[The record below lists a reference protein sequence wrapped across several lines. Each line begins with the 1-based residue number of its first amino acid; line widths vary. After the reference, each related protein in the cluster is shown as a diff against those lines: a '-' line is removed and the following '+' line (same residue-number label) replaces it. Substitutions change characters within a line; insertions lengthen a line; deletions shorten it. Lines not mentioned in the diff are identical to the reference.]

1 VETAIKDRSD
11 KKARGYN
18 DVPMDESVLRLLG
31 EDGLKLM
38 A

>member
-11 KKARGYN
+11 KKPKGYN
-18 DVPMDESVLRLLG
+18 EAPMDVSVLRLLG
-31 EDGLKLM
+31 EDGLKLV